1 MVGGLP
7 SVKGNWVKRFGVP
20 PKVRRTGDLGQE
32 GADVRCV
39 GANKGGTAGIISSL
53 DCKRSKGRFY
63 FVPAARPGPC
73 VATQVRRKETAM
85 GQKRNRV
92 LALALAAA
100 LVLAMAGCAQKNSNT
115 NTTNSNAN
123 TSTKKYKIG
132 IIQPIEHPSLD
143 TIYKG
148 FQDGLK
154 EQGYGDKV
162 TLDFQNAQ
170 GDQSTMNTIAQRF
183 ISNKD
188 DVVLAI
194 ATPAAQ
200 AMAAQTTTIPIVGAA
215 VTSFTAAGLV
225 KSDAAP
231 GGNVTGVSDA
241 APVDAQVG
249 LITNLV
255 PTAKTV
261 GFLYNSGEA
270 NSVAQVAQIKAALKA
285 KGLATVDQTV
295 TNTNDV
301 QQATQALA
309 QKCDIMYSPTDNT
322 VASAM
327 PTVSQVSNAAK
338 IPIIVGADSM
348 VSDGGLATAGV
359 DYLQL
364 GKNAATMAIKILE
377 GSKPA
382 TMPIETMT
390 KDYQIY
396 INKKEADL
404 FGITIPAVY
413 KDAKLL

>member
-1 MVGGLP
+1 
-7 SVKGNWVKRFGVP
+7 
-20 PKVRRTGDLGQE
+20 
-32 GADVRCV
+32 
-39 GANKGGTAGIISSL
+39 
-53 DCKRSKGRFY
+53 
-63 FVPAARPGPC
+63 
-73 VATQVRRKETAM
+73 M

-327 PTVSQVSNAAK
+327 PTVAQVSNTAK